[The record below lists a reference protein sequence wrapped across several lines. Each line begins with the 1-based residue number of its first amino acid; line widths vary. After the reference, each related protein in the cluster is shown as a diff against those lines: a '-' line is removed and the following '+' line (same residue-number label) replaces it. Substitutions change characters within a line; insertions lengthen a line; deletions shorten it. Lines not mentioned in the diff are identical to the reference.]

1 MMVYYVGLFVMGLHT
16 GLLIGII
23 VMAIVEQQLMVT
35 NMWISVGVLL
45 GCALLAA
52 VLTLSYQK
60 ALTIVGTSLYGGA
73 VLAASMDYYIENWRM
88 VHWLWDRVKLKTSPQ
103 PCWFSWLLLAVWPLM
118 VVAGTAVQTFIT
130 GRDFYHKYQ
139 GPNSARR
146 RRQRSRSHSRSRKP
160 LTHQN
165 RHAEVVPSASSS
177 ASSAIFPGPR
187 RYRYIYQVR
196 TAHGD
201 VISQRYI
208 QALRNMVAVPHH
220 AAKTASLQS
229 AYALCSAESDTEANA
244 VGTWSTQA
252 TTNDVVRPTSSSTPH
267 NAEAAAAAA
276 APPHRRP

>member
-1 MMVYYVGLFVMGLHT
+1 MFLTGLVFASTLVYLVCLEEDLLPAFGNAGVALGTGFLFGLITMMVYYVGLFVMGLHT

-139 GPNSARR
+139 GESPQPPSISPVCRRLFRR
-146 RRQRSRSHSRSRKP
+146 RANVSQAVSSDSGKPYWIKQKTTTSRE
-160 LTHQN
+160 L
-165 RHAEVVPSASSS
+165 SAKTY
-177 ASSAIFPGPR
+177 FNPVELR
-187 RYRYIYQVR
+187 E
-196 TAHGD
+196 
-201 VISQRYI
+201 VIS
-208 QALRNMVAVPHH
+208 
-220 AAKTASLQS
+220 
-229 AYALCSAESDTEANA
+229 
-244 VGTWSTQA
+244 
-252 TTNDVVRPTSSSTPH
+252 PT
-267 NAEAAAAAA
+267 
-276 APPHRRP
+276 RL